1 MDIKKLVCLIFG
13 FIFLILG
20 ILGVILPV
28 MPGVIFL
35 VAAAYFFDRSSKTMH
50 EKLLSIPHLGARI
63 RAWEQ
68 EKVMSLTSKLSIIFF
83 CLTTI
88 FMTHFWAK
96 WSLGLMLICDVFLIE
111 AIFWTIAQPSKKTNA
126 Q

>member
-35 VAAAYFFDRSSKTMH
+35 VASAYFFDRSSKAMH
-50 EKLLSIPHLGARI
+50 QKLLSIPHLGARI
-63 RAWEQ
+63 KAWEQ
-68 EKVMSLTSKLSIIFF
+68 ERVMSITSKLSIIFF

-96 WSLGLMLICDVFLIE
+96 WNLGVMLICDLILIQ
-111 AIFWTIAQPSKKTNA
+111 AIFWAIAQPSQREKN
-126 Q
+126 